1 MYKQLHIH
9 VKAKDATGLRFC
21 IFFADL
27 SRGLCDNIKIMCTF
41 APVKLIID
49 IGNTVAKMVAFRGDE
64 PVDELRA
71 EYGTLSGLDAF
82 VEKHNFCCGI
92 VGAVRDLTADEEAA
106 LASLTIPMLRFS
118 PDTPIPVSNRYRT
131 PRTLGSDRLAA
142 VIGASSLKPGKDLL
156 IIDAGT
162 CITYEVIDARGNY
175 WGGNIAPGMQMRLR
189 ALHEFTARLPL
200 VEAEGV
206 VPGMGYD
213 TETAIRSGVLR
224 GMKYEIEGYIK
235 SLRSKFPNLLVF
247 LTGGDKISF
256 DTNIINSIFSDKY
269 LVPRGLNKILDYNE
283 KVKSEE

>member
-1 MYKQLHIH
+1 
-9 VKAKDATGLRFC
+9 
-21 IFFADL
+21 
-27 SRGLCDNIKIMCTF
+27 
-41 APVKLIID
+41 VKLIID

-71 EYGTLSGLDAF
+71 ENGTLSGLDDF
-82 VEKHNFCCGI
+82 VSKHNFRQGI
-92 VGAVRDLTADEEAA
+92 VGAVRDLTPCEEDA
-106 LASLTIPMLRFS
+106 LARLTIPMLRFTS
-118 PDTPIPVSNRYRT
+118 DTPIPISNRYRT
-131 PRTLGSDRLAA
+131 PKTLGSDRLAA

-200 VEAEGV
+200 VEAEGM

-247 LTGGDKISF
+247 LTGGDHISF

-269 LVPRGLNKILDYNE
+269 LVPRGLNKILDYNRPPD
-283 KVKSEE
+283 SL